1 LADGWWK
8 GQLAQSRCSLY
19 VLIDSFESIP
29 PNEPVMADQIVITEK
44 SSQAKDV
51 RVAVGSRYG
60 EILAAEGHLFDLL
73 EPEDVV
79 PAWKRWSPIL
89 LRPEGLYGTRP
100 AEGGNKAAKLRAIR
114 EALRTAK
121 RVWLATDCDREGQ
134 LIGQEILEHYEYR
147 GQVMRV
153 LFTAQDSQT
162 IRDAFGR
169 AKPNSEYARLYAA
182 AVARRQ
188 ADQIYNLS
196 LTRTATVILGQGARR
211 VIGVGRVKTPTLA
224 IVCKRELE
232 IRNFV
237 PLAYFEVVA
246 IAKVAGGQFQMRHAP
261 QDRIVRRE
269 IAQDVVNAALGFE
282 GALAVRV
289 EDKRQGPPK
298 LHDLPS
304 LQKLCGS
311 RFGWP
316 ASKTLEVAQEL
327 YDGQGKKIITYPRA
341 EVRYLPQSLISDVPR
356 IVAGLRVG
364 QSFAAIPVPEPPV
377 IRKGASGTF
386 YDKGLEGASHHAV
399 IPNVNTIDKLRE
411 LWPRLSSDE
420 KKLFDVI
427 ARAYLAAL
435 MPDFQYRQTTAT
447 LDVRGFEF
455 RASGRQP
462 IDLGWRAAFPDWQPA
477 DEKGHE
483 AQLLPLLRNGETAQL
498 RDPKI
503 ENKETR
509 PPPRY
514 NEGTLIEAMQ
524 NAWRFVDDEVLRERL
539 KEAKGIGTPAT
550 RAEIIGGLKKQGF
563 LITQGKHIVPTEAG
577 LSLFGVLK
585 QADPA
590 LVDPGVTAQ
599 LECLLDDVVVG
610 KQEMV
615 SAIDAVCDV
624 AQRIIGKLK
633 DGAAAG
639 GPPLLGGPVGDGPA
653 AYPPTPAMKRFADSL
668 ARRGIKPPPGYKTS
682 ISICRKFLSEHAP
695 KKAEGETPGKLDP
708 RPVSPAQMLH
718 AKKIAQGKGVV
729 IPEEA
734 KANSAAMSAWIDSN
748 RNAKRGKRGRKSGY
762 KLAGSIGRQ
771 STTATTKRSRKRK
784 ADAAVT
790 PYPAP
795 SAPAQPNSVTETPLR
810 IPYGN
815 KEVALKLGAR
825 YRSGGWY
832 APSGVDLSAFGARG
846 WL

>member
-1 LADGWWK
+1 
-8 GQLAQSRCSLY
+8 
-19 VLIDSFESIP
+19 
-29 PNEPVMADQIVITEK
+29 MADQIVITEK
-44 SSQAKDV
+44 TSQAKDV
-51 RVAVGSRYG
+51 RAAVGPRYG
-60 EILAAEGHLFDLL
+60 DVLPAEGHLFDLL

-89 LRPEGLYGTRP
+89 LRPEGLYDTRP
-100 AEGGNKAAKLRAIR
+100 AVGGNKAAKLKAIR

-134 LIGQEILEHYEYR
+134 LIGQEILEHYKYR
-147 GQVMRV
+147 GEVMRV

-169 AKPNSEYARLYAA
+169 AKPNTEYARLYAA

-196 LTRTATVILGQGARR
+196 LTRTATVILGRGTRG

-224 IVCKRELE
+224 IVCERELE

-246 IAKVAGGQFQMRHAP
+246 TAKVAGGQFQMRHAP

-269 IAQDVVNAALGFE
+269 IAEDVVKAAEGFE

-304 LQKLCGS
+304 LQKLCSS

-341 EVRYLPQSLISDVPR
+341 EVRYLPASLISDVPR

-364 QSFAAIPVPEPPV
+364 QSFGAIPVPDPPV

-399 IPNVNTIDKLRE
+399 IPNVNTVDKLAE
-411 LWPRLSSDE
+411 VWPRLLSDE

-427 ARAYLAAL
+427 ARAYLSAL
-435 MPDFQYRQTTAT
+435 MPDFRYRQTTAT
-447 LDVRGFEF
+447 LDVCGFEF
-455 RASGRQP
+455 RAAGRQP

-477 DEKGHE
+477 DEKGDE
-483 AQLLPLLRNGETAQL
+483 AQLLPLLHKGETAMLQ
-498 RDPKI
+498 DPKI
-503 ENKETR
+503 EDKETR

-524 NAWRFVDDEVLRERL
+524 NAWRFVDDEILRERL

-563 LITQGKHIVPTEAG
+563 LIAQGKNIVPTEVG

-615 SAIDAVCDV
+615 GAIDAVCDV
-624 AQRIIGKLK
+624 AQRIIGKLTE
-633 DGAAAG
+633 GAATGGTPFLGASVENGAG
-639 GPPLLGGPVGDGPA
+639 

-668 ARRGIKPPPGYKTS
+668 VRQRGIKPPPGYKTS

-695 KKAEGETPGKLDP
+695 KKADGETAGRLDP
-708 RPVSPAQMLH
+708 KPASPAQLLY
-718 AKKIAQGKGVV
+718 ATKIALGKGVV
-729 IPEEA
+729 IPDEA
-734 KANSAAMSAWIDSN
+734 KANSAAMAAWIDSN
-748 RNAKRGKRGRKSGY
+748 KGTKRRKSGR
-762 KLAGSIGRQ
+762 KTAFRPARSISPQ
-771 STTATTKRSRKRK
+771 STSPTKRCRKLK
-784 ADAAVT
+784 ADAVAT
-790 PYPAP
+790 T
-795 SAPAQPNSVTETPLR
+795 PAQPLFATGTPLR

-825 YRSGGWY
+825 YGSMGWY
-832 APSGVDLSAFGARG
+832 APPGVDLSAFGERG

>member
-1 LADGWWK
+1 
-8 GQLAQSRCSLY
+8 
-19 VLIDSFESIP
+19 
-29 PNEPVMADQIVITEK
+29 MADQIVITEK

-51 RVAVGSRYG
+51 RAAVGSRYG

-73 EPEDVV
+73 EPEDAV

-100 AEGGNKAAKLRAIR
+100 AVGGNKGAKLRAIR
-114 EALRTAK
+114 DALRTAK

-169 AKPNSEYARLYAA
+169 AKPNSEYALLYAA

-237 PLAYFEVVA
+237 PIAYFEVVA
-246 IAKVAGGQFQMRHAP
+246 TVKVAGGQFQMRHAP
-261 QDRIVRRE
+261 QERIVRRE
-269 IAQDVVNAALGFE
+269 IAQEIADAARGFE

-289 EDKRQGPPK
+289 EDKRQGRPK

-364 QSFAAIPVPEPPV
+364 QSFSAIPVPEPPI

-411 LWPRLSSDE
+411 VWPHLSPDE

-427 ARAYLAAL
+427 ARTYLAAL
-435 MPDFQYRQTTAT
+435 MPDFRYRQTTAT
-447 LDVRGFEF
+447 LDVHGFEF

-477 DEKGHE
+477 GEKVDET
-483 AQLLPLLRNGETAQL
+483 QLLPPPLNGETAQL
-498 RDPKI
+498 HDPKI
-503 ENKETR
+503 EDKETR

-563 LITQGKHIVPTEAG
+563 LVAQGKHIVPTEAG

-585 QADPA
+585 KADPA

-610 KQEMV
+610 EQEMV
-615 SAIDAVCDV
+615 GAIDAVCNV
-624 AQRIIGKLK
+624 AERIIGKLK
-633 DGAAAG
+633 EGGAGGPPSLGAAAG
-639 GPPLLGGPVGDGPA
+639 SGHGA
-653 AYPPTPAMKRFADSL
+653 FPPTPAMKRFADSL
-668 ARRGIKPPPGYKTS
+668 ARQKGIKPPQGYKTS
-682 ISICRKFLSEHAP
+682 ISICRKFLNEHAP
-695 KKAEGETPGKLDP
+695 KKTEGETLGKLDSK
-708 RPVSPAQMLH
+708 PVSPAQMLY
-718 AKKIAQGKGVV
+718 AKKIAQGKGIV
-729 IPEEA
+729 IPEVA
-734 KANSAAMSAWIDSN
+734 KANSAALSAWIDSN
-748 RNAKRGKRGRKSGY
+748 RSAKRRKRGRKTAY
-762 KLAGSIGRQ
+762 KPAGSVAPQ
-771 STTATTKRSRKRK
+771 STATMKRSRKRK
-784 ADAAVT
+784 PDASD
-790 PYPAP
+790 AP
-795 SAPAQPNSVTETPLR
+795 PAQPNSVTSTSLR

-825 YRSGGWY
+825 YRSGRWY
-832 APSGVDLSAFGARG
+832 APPGVDVSAFGERG

>member
-1 LADGWWK
+1 
-8 GQLAQSRCSLY
+8 
-19 VLIDSFESIP
+19 
-29 PNEPVMADQIVITEK
+29 MADQIVITEK
-44 SSQAKDV
+44 TSQAKDV
-51 RVAVGSRYG
+51 RAAIGSRYG
-60 EILAAEGHLFDLL
+60 DVLPAEGHLFDLL

-100 AEGGNKAAKLRAIR
+100 AEGGNRAAKLKAIR

-169 AKPNSEYARLYAA
+169 AKPNAEYASLYAA

-224 IVCKRELE
+224 IVCNRELE

-237 PLAYFEVVA
+237 SLAYFEIVA
-246 IAKVAGGQFQMRHAP
+246 TAKVADGQFQMRHAP

-269 IAQDVVNAALGFE
+269 IAQDVVKAAEGFE

-289 EDKRQGPPK
+289 EDKRQVPPK

-311 RFGWP
+311 RFGWS

-327 YDGQGKKIITYPRA
+327 YDGQGKKIVTYPRA

-356 IVAGLRVG
+356 IIAGLRVG
-364 QSFAAIPVPEPPV
+364 QSFSAIPVPEPPV
-377 IRKGASGTF
+377 IRRGASGTF
-386 YDKGLEGASHHAV
+386 YDKGLDGASHHAV
-399 IPNVNTIDKLRE
+399 IPNVNAVDKLPE
-411 LWPRLSSDE
+411 VWPRLSSDE

-427 ARAYLAAL
+427 ARAYMAAL
-435 MPDFQYRQTTAT
+435 MPDFRYRQTTAT

-455 RASGRQP
+455 RAAGRQP
-462 IDLGWRAAFPDWQPA
+462 IDLGWRVAFPEWQPA
-477 DEKGHE
+477 NEKGDE
-483 AQLLPLLRNGETAQL
+483 AQLLPPLRNGETVQL
-498 RDPKI
+498 QDPKI

-524 NAWRFVDDEVLRERL
+524 NAWRFVDDEILRNRL

-550 RAEIIGGLKKQGF
+550 RAEIIGGLKRQSF
-563 LITQGKHIVPTEAG
+563 LIAQGKNIVPTETG

-615 SAIDAVCDV
+615 GAIDAVCDV
-624 AQRIIGKLK
+624 AERIITKLK
-633 DGAAAG
+633 EAATAG
-639 GPPLLGGPVGDGPA
+639 RPSLLGSARGNGTGT
-653 AYPPTPAMKRFADSL
+653 YPPSPAMKRFADSL
-668 ARRGIKPPPGYKTS
+668 VRQKGIKPPPGYKTS

-695 KKAEGETPGKLDP
+695 RKSGGETASRLDP
-708 RPVSPAQMLH
+708 KPVSSAQLLY
-718 AKKIAQGKGVV
+718 ARKLAQGKGLI
-729 IPEEA
+729 IPDDA
-734 KANSAAMSAWIDSN
+734 TTNSGAMSAWIDTIRVKKRRKLN
-748 RNAKRGKRGRKSGY
+748 RK
-762 KLAGSIGRQ
+762 
-771 STTATTKRSRKRK
+771 TANRPASVAPQAAPPKMSPKQKVDT
-784 ADAAVT
+784 DAALMAPV
-790 PYPAP
+790 PA
-795 SAPAQPNSVTETPLR
+795 NSSRTPLR

-825 YRSGGWY
+825 YGSEGWY
-832 APSGVDLSAFGARG
+832 APAGVDLSVFGERG
-846 WL
+846 WLL

>member
-1 LADGWWK
+1 
-8 GQLAQSRCSLY
+8 
-19 VLIDSFESIP
+19 
-29 PNEPVMADQIVITEK
+29 MADQIVITEK
-44 SSQAKDV
+44 TSQAKDV
-51 RVAVGSRYG
+51 RAAVGSRYG
-60 EILAAEGHLFDLL
+60 DILPAEGHLIDLL

-79 PAWKRWSPIL
+79 PAWKHWSPIL

-114 EALRTAK
+114 EGLRTAR

-169 AKPNSEYARLYAA
+169 AKPNTEYASLYAA

-196 LTRTATVILGQGARR
+196 LSRTSNVILGRGTRR
-211 VIGVGRVKTPTLA
+211 VIGGGRVKTPTLA

-232 IRNFV
+232 IRDFV

-246 IAKVAGGQFQMRHAP
+246 SAKVAGGQFQMRHAP

-269 IAQDVVNAALGFE
+269 IAEDVLKAADGFE

-289 EDKRQGPPK
+289 DYKRQGPPK

-311 RFGWP
+311 RFGWS

-356 IVAGLRVG
+356 IVAGLQVG
-364 QSFAAIPVPEPPV
+364 QSFSAIPIPEPLV
-377 IRKGASGTF
+377 IRRGASGTF
-386 YDKGLEGASHHAV
+386 YDKGVEGASHHAV
-399 IPNVNTIDKLRE
+399 IPNVNTIDKLPE
-411 LWPRLSSDE
+411 VWPRLSSDE

-435 MPDFQYRQTTAT
+435 MPDFRYRQTTAT

-455 RASGRQP
+455 RAAGRQP
-462 IDLGWRAAFPDWQPA
+462 IDLGWRAAFPEWHPA
-477 DEKGHE
+477 DEKGDE
-483 AQLLPLLRNGETAQL
+483 AQLLPPLRNGETAQL
-498 RDPKI
+498 QDPKI
-503 ENKETR
+503 ENKENR

-524 NAWRFVDDEVLRERL
+524 NAWRFVDDEVLRDRL

-563 LITQGKHIVPTEAG
+563 LIAQGKNIVPTETG

-615 SAIDAVCDV
+615 GAIDAVCDV
-624 AQRIIGKLK
+624 AERIISKLRE
-633 DGAAAG
+633 GAT
-639 GPPLLGGPVGDGPA
+639 PVGPSLRGSAGDNGTA
-653 AYPPTPAMKRFADSL
+653 TYPPTPAMKRFADSL
-668 ARRGIKPPPGYKTS
+668 VRQKGIKPPPGYKTS
-682 ISICRKFLSEHAP
+682 MSICRKFLSEHAP
-695 KKAEGETPGKLDP
+695 EKSDGETAGKFDP
-708 RPVSPAQMLH
+708 KPISPAQLSY
-718 AKKIAQGKGVV
+718 ARKLAQGKGLI
-729 IPEEA
+729 IPDDA
-734 KANSAAMSAWIDSN
+734 RTNSAAMSAWIDAN
-748 RNAKRGKRGRKSGY
+748 RDK
-762 KLAGSIGRQ
+762 
-771 STTATTKRSRKRK
+771 
-784 ADAAVT
+784 
-790 PYPAP
+790 
-795 SAPAQPNSVTETPLR
+795 
-810 IPYGN
+810 
-815 KEVALKLGAR
+815 
-825 YRSGGWY
+825 
-832 APSGVDLSAFGARG
+832 
-846 WL
+846 

>member
-1 LADGWWK
+1 
-8 GQLAQSRCSLY
+8 
-19 VLIDSFESIP
+19 
-29 PNEPVMADQIVITEK
+29 MADQIVITEK

-51 RVAVGSRYG
+51 RAAVGSRYG
-60 EILAAEGHLFDLL
+60 EILAAEGHLLDLL
-73 EPEDVV
+73 EPEEVV
-79 PAWKRWSPIL
+79 PEWKRWSPIL

-100 AEGGNKAAKLRAIR
+100 AQGGNKAAKLKVIR

-134 LIGQEILEHYEYR
+134 LIGQEILEHCNYR

-153 LFTAQDSQT
+153 LFTAQDQQT
-162 IRDAFGR
+162 IRDAFGQ

-246 IAKVAGGQFQMRHAP
+246 TAKVAGGQFQMRHAS

-269 IAQDVVNAALGFE
+269 IAQQVADAARDFE
-282 GALAVRV
+282 GALTVRV
-289 EDKRQGPPK
+289 DDKRQGPPK

-311 RFGWP
+311 RFGWL

-341 EVRYLPQSLISDVPR
+341 EVRYLPQSLISDVPK
-356 IVAGLRVG
+356 IVAGLQVG
-364 QSFAAIPVPEPPV
+364 QSFNAIPVSDPPV
-377 IRKGASGTF
+377 IRRGASGSF

-411 LWPRLSSDE
+411 VWPRLSSDE

-435 MPDFQYRQTTAT
+435 MPDFRYRQTTAT
-447 LDVRGFEF
+447 LNVRGFEF
-455 RASGRQP
+455 RATGRQP
-462 IDLGWRAAFPDWQPA
+462 IDLGWRAAFPEWQPA
-477 DEKGHE
+477 DEKGDE
-483 AQLLPLLRNGETAQL
+483 AQLLPPLRNGETAQL
-498 RDPKI
+498 EDPKI
-503 ENKETR
+503 EDKETR

-524 NAWRFVDDEVLRERL
+524 SAWRFVDDEVLRERL

-563 LITQGKHIVPTEAG
+563 LIAQGKNIVPTETG

-599 LECLLDDVVVG
+599 LECLLDEVVIG
-610 KQEMV
+610 KQEMIG
-615 SAIDAVCDV
+615 AIDAVCDV

-639 GPPLLGGPVGDGPA
+639 GTPVLGAAVNGDAGGR
-653 AYPPTPAMKRFADSL
+653 PPTPAMKRFADSV
-668 ARRGIKPPPGYKTS
+668 ARQKGIKPPPGYTKS
-682 ISICRKFLSEHAP
+682 GSICRAFLDRHAP
-695 KKAEGETPGKLDP
+695 NKAGGEPPGETGSKPP
-708 RPVSPAQMLH
+708 SPAQVSF
-718 AKKIAQGKGVV
+718 AEKIAREKGIV
-729 IPEEA
+729 IPDETMA
-734 KANSAAMSAWIDSN
+734 SSAAVSAWIASYLGTE
-748 RNAKRGKRGRKSGY
+748 RGKGRGKTANANKPPR
-762 KLAGSIGRQ
+762 SIGQ
-771 STTATTKRSRKRK
+771 KRRPRKRT
-784 ADAAVT
+784 ADAAGG
-790 PYPAP
+790 PANP
-795 SAPAQPNSVTETPLR
+795 TRHSSGPGRAARHADRGGVAINRAFLRQSAH
-810 IPYGN
+810 
-815 KEVALKLGAR
+815 
-825 YRSGGWY
+825 
-832 APSGVDLSAFGARG
+832 
-846 WL
+846 

>member
-1 LADGWWK
+1 
-8 GQLAQSRCSLY
+8 
-19 VLIDSFESIP
+19 
-29 PNEPVMADQIVITEK
+29 MADQIVITEK
-44 SSQAKDV
+44 TSQAKDV
-51 RVAVGSRYG
+51 RAAIGSRYG
-60 EILAAEGHLFDLL
+60 DVLPAEGHLFDLL
-73 EPEDVV
+73 KPEDVV
-79 PAWKRWSPIL
+79 PIWKRWSPIL

-100 AEGGNKAAKLRAIR
+100 AEGGHKAAKLKAIR

-134 LIGQEILEHYEYR
+134 LIGQEILEHYGYR

-162 IRDAFGR
+162 IRDAFDR
-169 AKPNSEYARLYAA
+169 AKPNIEYARLYDA

-196 LTRTATVILGQGARR
+196 LTRTATVILGRGARR

-237 PLAYFEVVA
+237 PLAYFEIVA
-246 IAKVAGGQFQMRHAP
+246 TAKVAGGQLQMRHAP
-261 QDRIVRRE
+261 QDRIVKRE
-269 IAQDVVNAALGFE
+269 IAQDIVKAAEGFE
-282 GALAVRV
+282 GPLAVRV

-311 RFGWP
+311 RFGWS

-356 IVAGLRVG
+356 IVAGLRAG
-364 QSFAAIPVPEPPV
+364 QTFSAIPVPEPTV

-399 IPNVNTIDKLRE
+399 IPNVNAIDKLPE
-411 LWPRLSSDE
+411 VWPRLSSDE

-427 ARAYLAAL
+427 ARAYLAVL
-435 MPDFQYRQTTAT
+435 MSDFRYRQTTAT
-447 LDVRGFEF
+447 LDARGFEF
-455 RASGRQP
+455 RATGRQP
-462 IDLGWRAAFPDWQPA
+462 IDLGWRAAFPEWQPA
-477 DEKGHE
+477 DEKGDE
-483 AQLLPLLRNGETAQL
+483 AQLLPPLRIGETAQL
-498 RDPKI
+498 QDPKI
-503 ENKETR
+503 EDKETR

-524 NAWRFVDDEVLRERL
+524 NAWRFVDDEILRERL

-550 RAEIIGGLKKQGF
+550 RAEIIGGLKRQGF
-563 LITQGKHIVPTEAG
+563 LIAQGKNVVPTETG
-577 LSLFGVLK
+577 LSLFTILK

-599 LECLLDDVVVG
+599 LECLLDDVVLG

-615 SAIDAVCDV
+615 GAIDAVCDV
-624 AQRIIGKLK
+624 AERIINKLK
-633 DGAAAG
+633 DGTTAG
-639 GPPLLGGPVGDGPA
+639 MSFLPGSAGHNDTA
-653 AYPPTPAMKRFADSL
+653 TYPPTPAMKRFADSL
-668 ARRGIKPPPGYKTS
+668 VRQKGLKPPPGYKTS
-682 ISICRKFLSEHAP
+682 IAICRKFLSEHAP
-695 KKAEGETPGKLDP
+695 KKSHGETAGNLDLKSI
-708 RPVSPAQMLH
+708 SPAQLLY
-718 AKKIAQGKGVV
+718 AKKLAQGKGLIV
-729 IPEEA
+729 PDDA
-734 KANSAAMSAWIDSN
+734 KSNSVAMSARIDFYRDKKRSKPN
-748 RNAKRGKRGRKSGY
+748 RKTANRP
-762 KLAGSIGRQ
+762 AGVIAPRAAPQ
-771 STTATTKRSRKRK
+771 KRSRKK
-784 ADAAVT
+784 KVETAA
-790 PYPAP
+790 ASMA
-795 SAPAQPNSVTETPLR
+795 SAPANLIRTPLR

-825 YRSGGWY
+825 YGSEGWY
-832 APSGVDLSAFGARG
+832 APPGVDLSLFGERG